1 MRWTKAWFAA
11 AVAASSLACF
21 KSAAKKAAEVRE
33 CSRITMDAKG
43 TAQCLVLQYKWN
55 QAAALTAA
63 TKYQQEQDAIA
74 QLHADSTWRAEAA
87 RHRKEIAECAKDPS
101 GDVTRCLVGYGWAE
115 ARAAD
120 TEDSLWRHDASTHRQ
135 EVATCTRQRKTQAGT
150 CLQRYYERTP
160 TRASPADHSS
170 HRGRRRRAGATSYPS
185 LPNSGG

>member
-1 MRWTKAWFAA
+1 MMRWTKAWFAA

-135 EVATCTRQRKTQAGT
+135 EVATCTRQRKMQAGS
-150 CLQRYYERTP
+150 CLQLYYKW
-160 TRASPADHSS
+160 SPARALAVDDSI
-170 HRGRRRRAGATSYPS
+170 RRAQMRR
-185 LPNSGG
+185 

>member
-87 RHRKEIAECAKDPS
+87 RHKKEIAECAKDPS
-101 GDVTRCLVGYGWAE
+101 GDVTRCLMGYGWPKPAPLPPRIRCGATTRRTTGSRSRPVPGS
-115 ARAAD
+115 ARC
-120 TEDSLWRHDASTHRQ
+120 R
-135 EVATCTRQRKTQAGT
+135 
-150 CLQRYYERTP
+150 
-160 TRASPADHSS
+160 
-170 HRGRRRRAGATSYPS
+170 RGRVSSSITSGTPRGRSPWTIRSVGRR
-185 LPNSGG
+185 